1 MRVRQVKEFYV
12 YLGAA
17 LTIFSFIP
25 VRWTLVQNLKK
36 KRPDLWQRF
45 GSPKGFERDNFLRK
59 YPYRG
64 GREVY
69 KDADRADRALLIIYA
84 LLHAVFLIFSG
95 ITLLI

>member
-1 MRVRQVKEFYV
+1 MKEFYI
-12 YLGAA
+12 YLVAA

-25 VRWTLVQNLKK
+25 ARWILVHNLKK

-64 GREVY
+64 GRAVY
-69 KDADRADRALLIIYA
+69 EDADRADRALLIIYA
-84 LLHAVFLIFSG
+84 LLHAVFLVFAG
-95 ITLLI
+95 ITLFI